1 MTRGGRFRRINGA
14 GVLLLA
20 AITLLL
26 AAAPASAAYAAA
38 CDPHLSQQAASA
50 RWSSFADYSDRVLTV
65 EQTVSQDTCTRC
77 LLRVDAVQAGSGVRT
92 LTPMP
97 LELGTVSRS
106 SPGSLQVR
114 YQVPPGINTFVS
126 NLKATCL
133 ESAPVAAPQLN
144 IQPAYALAD
153 QGCPPGPVPE
163 LSGLPLP
170 AEQDYGTRRFVVT
183 LTGADGNP
191 LAGRHVKWSL
201 SNPVMTEFFLTA
213 SSNVTDAQGQA
224 YVTVSPPVYPVDIA
238 PYFSKNSTKVTAR
251 TDDGSSASALFVYTR
266 CAPPGQAPPW
276 A

>member
-1 MTRGGRFRRINGA
+1 MTRGRRFLRINGT
-14 GVLLLA
+14 GVLLLG

-38 CDPHLSQQAASA
+38 CDPHLSQRTASA

-65 EQTVSQDTCTRC
+65 DQAVSQDTCTPC
-77 LLRVDAVQAGSGVRT
+77 SLRVDAVQAGSGVRT

-97 LELGTVSRS
+97 LDLGAVSQS

-114 YQVPPGINTFVS
+114 YQVPPGVNTFVS

-133 ESAPVAAPQLN
+133 EDAPVAAPRLN
-144 IQPAYALAD
+144 IEPAYALAD

-163 LSGLPLP
+163 LNGLPLP
-170 AEQDYGTRRFVVT
+170 ADQEYGTRRFVVT
-183 LTGADGNP
+183 LTGTDGNP
-191 LAGRHVKWSL
+191 LSGRHVKWSL
-201 SNPVMTEFFLTA
+201 SNPVMSEFFITA
-213 SSNVTDAQGQA
+213 SSDVTDAQGQA
-224 YVTVSPPVYPVDIA
+224 YVVVSPPVYLVDIA
-238 PYFSKNSTKVTAR
+238 PYFSKNSTEVTAR
-251 TDDGSSASALFVYTR
+251 TDDGASAGALFVYTR